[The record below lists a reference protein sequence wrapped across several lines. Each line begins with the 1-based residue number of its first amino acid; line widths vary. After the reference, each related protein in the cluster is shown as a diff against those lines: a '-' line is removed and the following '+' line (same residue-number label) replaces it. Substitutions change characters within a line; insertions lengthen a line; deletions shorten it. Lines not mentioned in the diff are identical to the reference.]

1 MKLSSRFALYLYKF
15 VTLLIAPLGAAF
27 LAYKKRRDP
36 PYGRRIFELLGYYR
50 ETEISCIWFHGAS
63 VGEINALK
71 PFIVEFRRNHP
82 NDRIVITTMTTTGAK
97 SASSLE
103 NVLVK
108 FSPLDSPLAVSR
120 FFKHFNP
127 EALIIIDTE
136 LWPNMLDI
144 AAKRKCPVMIINARM
159 QEKNCQKYLKH
170 KNLVQD
176 LIGSKL
182 SKVMCISY
190 ADKDRFEK
198 IGVPARNTVVT
209 GNIKYDLKPRE
220 RMFEDSK
227 KIRRKIL
234 SENVFGAISI
244 HDGEEEAVV
253 NAYIEARK
261 TIPDLKMVFVPRH
274 QTVTDS
280 VCSYLNDKGISFA
293 LKSELKSITLFN
305 ADVMVGDTMG
315 EIETYF
321 GLCDLIF
328 MGGSLV
334 DIGGHNPL
342 EPAYF
347 SLPLLTGPIYRNF
360 EEQFEKL
367 LDTGGCFVAEDEH
380 KLALYIIKLLSDRNL
395 LQNTGVM
402 ALDVQQQGK
411 GALNRTIEQ
420 LDLMLF
426 KN

>member
-1 MKLSSRFALYLYKF
+1 MKLSSRLALCIYKSA
-15 VTLLIAPLGAAF
+15 TLLAAPLGAVF

-50 ETEISCIWFHGAS
+50 ETEKSCIWFHGAS

-71 PFIVEFRRNHP
+71 PFIIEFRRNHP

-97 SASSLE
+97 AASSLE

-144 AAKRKCPVMIINARM
+144 AEKRKCPVMIINARM

-170 KNLVQD
+170 KDLVHD
-176 LIGSKL
+176 LIGSRL

-198 IGVPARNTVVT
+198 IGVPAGNTVVT

-227 KIRRKIL
+227 KIKRKIL
-234 SENVFGAISI
+234 SGNVFGAISI
-244 HDGEEEAVV
+244 HDGEEEAIV
-253 NAYIEARK
+253 NAYLEARK

-274 QTVTDS
+274 QTVTDN
-280 VCSYLNDKGISFA
+280 VCSYLKDKGVSFS

-367 LDTGGCFVAEDEH
+367 LDTGGCFVAEDEE
-380 KLALYIIKLLSDRNL
+380 KLALYIVKLLSDRNL

>member
-1 MKLSSRFALYLYKF
+1 MKLTSRFALYLYKF

-50 ETEISCIWFHGAS
+50 ETEKSCIWFHGAS

-97 SASSLE
+97 AASSLE

-136 LWPNMLDI
+136 LWPNMLDT

-159 QEKNCQKYLKH
+159 QEKNCQKYLKY
-170 KNLVQD
+170 KNIVRD

-190 ADKDRFEK
+190 ADKGRFEK
-198 IGVPARNTVVT
+198 IGVSAANTVVT

-220 RMFEDSK
+220 KMFEDSK
-227 KIRRKIL
+227 KIKRQIL
-234 SENVFGAISI
+234 SNNVFGAISI
-244 HDGEEEAVV
+244 HDGEEEAIV
-253 NAYIEARK
+253 NAYIEAK
-261 TIPDLKMVFVPRH
+261 KKLPDLKMVFVPRH

-280 VCSYLNDKGISFA
+280 VCSYLQEKNISFS

-321 GLCDLIF
+321 GLCDLVF
-328 MGGSLV
+328 MGGSFV

-367 LDTGGCFVAEDEH
+367 LDTGGCFVAEDEE
-380 KLALYIIKLLSDRNL
+380 KLAAYIVKLLSDKVL

>member
-1 MKLSSRFALYLYKF
+1 MKLSSRLALCIYKSA
-15 VTLLIAPLGAAF
+15 TLLAAPLGAVF

-50 ETEISCIWFHGAS
+50 ETEKSCIWFHGAS

-71 PFIVEFRRNHP
+71 PFIIEFRRNHP

-97 SASSLE
+97 AASSLE

-144 AAKRKCPVMIINARM
+144 AEKRKCPVMIINARM

-170 KNLVQD
+170 KDLVHD
-176 LIGSKL
+176 LIGSRL

-198 IGVPARNTVVT
+198 IGVPAGNTVVT

-227 KIRRKIL
+227 KIKRKIL
-234 SENVFGAISI
+234 SGNVFGAISI
-244 HDGEEEAVV
+244 HDGEEEAIV
-253 NAYIEARK
+253 NAYLEARK

-274 QTVTDS
+274 QTVTDN
-280 VCSYLNDKGISFA
+280 VCSYLKDKGVSFS

>member
-36 PYGRRIFELLGYYR
+36 PYGRRFFELLGFYR
-50 ETEISCIWFHGAS
+50 ETEKSCIWFHGAS

-82 NDRIVITTMTTTGAK
+82 TDRIVITTMTTTGAK
-97 SASSLE
+97 SASSLDG
-103 NVLVK
+103 VLVK
-108 FSPLDSPLAVSR
+108 FSPLDSPFAVSS

-144 AAKRKCPVMIINARM
+144 AEKRQCPVMIINARM

-170 KNLVQD
+170 KDLVHD

-198 IGVPARNTVVT
+198 IGVPEKNTVVT

-220 RMFEDSK
+220 KMFEDSK

-234 SENVFGAISI
+234 SNNVFGAISI
-244 HDGEEEAVV
+244 HDGEEEAIV

-261 TIPDLKMVFVPRH
+261 SIPDLKMVFVPRH
-274 QTVTDS
+274 QTVTDN
-280 VCSYLNDKGISFA
+280 VCSYLKDKGISFS
-293 LKSELKSITLFN
+293 LKSELKSITLFK

-367 LDTGGCFVAEDEH
+367 IDTGGCFVAEDEE
-380 KLALYIIKLLSDRNL
+380 KLARYIIKLLNDRAL

-426 KN
+426 KS

>member
-1 MKLSSRFALYLYKF
+1 
-15 VTLLIAPLGAAF
+15 
-27 LAYKKRRDP
+27 
-36 PYGRRIFELLGYYR
+36 
-50 ETEISCIWFHGAS
+50 
-63 VGEINALK
+63 
-71 PFIVEFRRNHP
+71 
-82 NDRIVITTMTTTGAK
+82 MTTTGAK
-97 SASSLE
+97 AASSLE

-170 KNLVQD
+170 KDLVSD
-176 LIGSKL
+176 L
-182 SKVMCISY
+182 
-190 ADKDRFEK
+190 
-198 IGVPARNTVVT
+198 IGVPAKNTVVT

-220 RMFEDSK
+220 KMFEDSK

-234 SENVFGAISI
+234 SDNVFGAISI
-244 HDGEEEAVV
+244 HDGEEEAIV

>member
-1 MKLSSRFALYLYKF
+1 MKLTSRFALYLYKF

-50 ETEISCIWFHGAS
+50 ETEKSCIWFHGAS

-97 SASSLE
+97 AASSLE
-103 NVLVK
+103 NALVK

-136 LWPNMLDI
+136 LWPNMLDT
-144 AAKRKCPVMIINARM
+144 ASKRKCPVMIINARM
-159 QEKNCQKYLKH
+159 QEKNCQKYLKY
-170 KNLVQD
+170 KNIVRD

-198 IGVPARNTVVT
+198 IGVSAANTVVT

-220 RMFEDSK
+220 KMFEDSK
-227 KIRRKIL
+227 KIKRQIL
-234 SENVFGAISI
+234 SNNVFGAISI
-244 HDGEEEAVV
+244 HDGEEEAIV
-253 NAYIEARK
+253 NAYIEAK
-261 TIPDLKMVFVPRH
+261 KKLPDLKMVFVPRH

-280 VCSYLNDKGISFA
+280 VCSYLQEKNISFS

-321 GLCDLIF
+321 GLCDLVF
-328 MGGSLV
+328 MGGSFV

-367 LDTGGCFVAEDEH
+367 LDTGGCFVAEDEE
-380 KLALYIIKLLSDRNL
+380 KLAAYIVKLLSDKVL